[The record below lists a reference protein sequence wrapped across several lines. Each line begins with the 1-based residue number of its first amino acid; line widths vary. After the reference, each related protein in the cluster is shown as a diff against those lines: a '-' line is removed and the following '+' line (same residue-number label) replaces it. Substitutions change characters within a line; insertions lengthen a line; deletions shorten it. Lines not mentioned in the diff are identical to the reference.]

1 MLSLPRIPSSTIVK
15 DIICLLILLVSGQV
29 SILQPLLSH
38 TCVCRARCIVFLK
51 SIFISFFTQTV
62 FLSYHL
68 LMLGVRYILYQQCLC
83 TNCSEKPVHSL
94 AVVLV
99 RLGRDSNHLRKSFFF
114 KLVVAYLPV
123 SQKNIPSCIQSYF
136 ILVRMI
142 ISSSDLSVMLSSH
155 HFLHILHFHFHFTK
169 SHFMPFEHTI

>member
-1 MLSLPRIPSSTIVK
+1 MRTYICTFITGVSVWLYCCPFYRFTSTWSSLSSVYIFRSPSHLIMLSLPRIPSSTTVK

-114 KLVVAYLPV
+114 
-123 SQKNIPSCIQSYF
+123 
-136 ILVRMI
+136 
-142 ISSSDLSVMLSSH
+142 
-155 HFLHILHFHFHFTK
+155 
-169 SHFMPFEHTI
+169 